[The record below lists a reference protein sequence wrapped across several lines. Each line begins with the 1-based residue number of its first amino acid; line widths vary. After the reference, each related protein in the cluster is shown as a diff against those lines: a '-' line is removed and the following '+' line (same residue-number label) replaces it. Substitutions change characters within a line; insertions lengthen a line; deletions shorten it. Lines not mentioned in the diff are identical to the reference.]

1 MTDEPF
7 PATITASRLLTG
19 MSRNASAKWLF
30 VAAVGALNLVWMKAA
45 GFHFGEGFLTGA
57 VAAAALAAIALLYFY
72 NQRDER
78 IRDYAHFAAQ
88 FVALSLVMIPLECLG
103 VSTHAPLADRSF
115 VALDQAMGL
124 DWVAWARW
132 VGAHPLVHAT
142 LAVAYNAIWPQTI
155 LTFAYNVHTR
165 ASERNSELWWV
176 TAFASLVTVPI
187 AAILPASNPWIY
199 HGLAAVD
206 DFRHAQQFLA
216 LRAGD
221 MHILSLYN
229 VEGLI
234 QLPSF
239 HTVLAIMLAYN
250 FRHNRWLFA
259 AALVLDSLIIVSCP
273 TEGSHYFIDLPAGA
287 IVAALA
293 IAAVRAWE
301 RRLNALRPR
310 LVLAPA
316 D

>member
-30 VAAVGALNLVWMKAA
+30 VAAVGALNMVWMKAA

-115 VALDQAMGL
+115 VALDEAMGL

-132 VGAHPLVHAT
+132 VGAYPLVHAT

-221 MHILSLYN
+221 MHVLSL
-229 VEGLI
+229 
-234 QLPSF
+234 PSTRCWLSCWRITF
-239 HTVLAIMLAYN
+239 DITAGYSPLHLSSIVLLFSPVRPKAAIISSTCPPAQSS
-250 FRHNRWLFA
+250 RRWQSRRC
-259 AALVLDSLIIVSCP
+259 AL
-273 TEGSHYFIDLPAGA
+273 GSG
-287 IVAALA
+287 V
-293 IAAVRAWE
+293 
-301 RRLNALRPR
+301 
-310 LVLAPA
+310 
-316 D
+316 